1 MPNAKI
7 PLDQA
12 VADAKQR
19 FAEANDLFLHPL
31 ATSPAEAAQQRAE
44 MVDLLTELDE
54 RIVALEGIRDEL
66 AAAEVI
72 VEGVTAAEVQQIGDA
87 LRALDVAIRRTETFQ
102 ANLATL
108 TAALGAINTLTSTAR
123 RGGAGGAA
131 GGGTA
136 DLTATA
142 SLTGV
147 RSLATPMVERRRS
160 TASARYV
167 CRMPHHEDVT
177 DAVQKALGDDI
188 GVAAVRAPA
197 ARTAV
202 TRRITVKCSEGHVNV
217 FEIG

>member
-1 MPNAKI
+1 
-7 PLDQA
+7 

-108 TAALGAINTLTSTAR
+108 TAALGAINTLTSAAR
-123 RGGAGGAA
+123 RGAAGGAA

-136 DLTATA
+136 DLTAAA

-147 RSLATPMVERRRS
+147 RSLATPRVDRRS
-160 TASARYV
+160 TASPRFV